1 MDFELSR
8 SWADQIGC
16 ALTICD
22 AEGKIIY
29 MNERSRQTFASH
41 GDIIGNNLMECH
53 PEHARE
59 KIRHML
65 ASGETN
71 AYTIEKNGLK
81 KLIFQTP
88 WRENGMIAGLCEFS
102 IVLPPDMPHFVRK

>member
-1 MDFELSR
+1 MLSP
-8 SWADQIGC
+8 SWADRIGC

-22 AEGKIIY
+22 ADCRIIY

-41 GDIIGNNLMECH
+41 GDIIGANLMDCH

-59 KIRHML
+59 KIRHLL
-65 ASGETN
+65 ATGETN
-71 AYTIEKNGLK
+71 EYTIEKNGLR

-88 WRENGMIAGLCEFS
+88 WRDDDGNVAGLCEFS
-102 IVLPPDMPHFVRK
+102 IVLPEGMPHFVRN